1 MQNNT
6 LSVWPICPLLETMY
20 KSLSHIKLNEVWE
33 RKKNQQKNQKC
44 KLILSPNPKERE
56 KKKLEEGK
64 SNEPCFVTY
73 HMTMI

>member
-20 KSLSHIKLNEVWE
+20 KPLSHIKPNDERE

-44 KLILSPNPKERE
+44 KLNLSPNPKERE
-56 KKKLEEGK
+56 K
-64 SNEPCFVTY
+64 
-73 HMTMI
+73 